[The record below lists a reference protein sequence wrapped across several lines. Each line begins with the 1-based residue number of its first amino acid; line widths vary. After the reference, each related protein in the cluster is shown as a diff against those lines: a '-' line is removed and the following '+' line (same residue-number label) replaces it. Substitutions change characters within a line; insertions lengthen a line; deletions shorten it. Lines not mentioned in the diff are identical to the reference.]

1 LRSKNKCI
9 ALKVRL
15 SKVKCFI
22 SRVNFAILLPSI
34 DRDIPSGNEAIN
46 SMEPL
51 QKQVITLSHKV
62 DTLYQAIEQLNGRVS
77 EALSECRL
85 SPTQEA
91 SYSLQNT
98 GGRYAT
104 QGYKAAKTT
113 IKTTMGH
120 KDVLEDNG
128 SIENQRQS
136 GEKELAPEIQIQR
149 LTAQLT
155 AAYNRIAAL
164 EEQLLAQRIH

>member
-1 LRSKNKCI
+1 
-9 ALKVRL
+9 
-15 SKVKCFI
+15 
-22 SRVNFAILLPSI
+22 
-34 DRDIPSGNEAIN
+34 
-46 SMEPL
+46 MEPL
-51 QKQVITLSHKV
+51 QKQVVTLSHKV

-85 SPTQEA
+85 APTQQA
-91 SYSLQNT
+91 HQSLHNIE
-98 GGRYAT
+98 GRYLH
-104 QGYKAAKTT
+104 QGYRVS
-113 IKTTMGH
+113 KTTMGH
-120 KDVLEDNG
+120 KDVLEDN
-128 SIENQRQS
+128 SSLDNQRQS